1 MHEYFLQDW
10 RAEKHG
16 SEGKRAELRRKT
28 ELLQKRELSAQQNMN
43 MSTHA
48 CTAALEASRTS
59 RTSRIIMRKS
69 TMVTFTSGD
78 RHRFEPPRTQTA
90 FIVCPKVNAKKLLQP
105 TWLEN
110 YKALGFQTNSSTALV
125 STQAKQ
131 PEQQPPPQR
140 QQQQQRAKR
149 AGHKRQRNADAV
161 EVSPGKKARARAED
175 SEGERPS
182 TATRAATAAPT
193 AATAAAR

>member
-1 MHEYFLQDW
+1 MVSLFEQFFQDW

-16 SEGKRAELRRKT
+16 SEGERAELRRKT

-90 FIVCPKVNAKKLLQP
+90 FIDLTNLFAKKLLQP

-110 YKALGFQTNSSTALV
+110 YKALGFQTNSSRMGKLFPFCCFYPEYPVVPGCRWGIKKGAHLRTRAVLKWASTPKRKV
-125 STQAKQ
+125 SHTL
-131 PEQQPPPQR
+131 QPPNP
-140 QQQQQRAKR
+140 
-149 AGHKRQRNADAV
+149 
-161 EVSPGKKARARAED
+161 PKKE
-175 SEGERPS
+175 
-182 TATRAATAAPT
+182 
-193 AATAAAR
+193 